1 MKNVVVVGSQ
11 WGDEGK
17 GKIVDWL
24 SSEADVVVRFQGGHN
39 AGHTLVIE
47 KKVFKLRLL
56 PSGIVREG
64 KISVLGNGVVIDGV
78 TYKLRLL
85 PSGIVRK
92 GKISIIGNGVVV
104 DPWALLDEIEEI
116 KSKGVNV
123 NENNFIISES
133 ANLILP
139 FHREMD
145 EIREDSAGK
154 GKIGT
159 TRRGIGPA
167 YEDKVGRRSI
177 RVMDLRSEK
186 NLDQRLESVLVHH
199 NAIRKGL
206 GKKIYEKEQLKY
218 DLLKIAPEILKF
230 SQPVW
235 LKIDQ
240 FKKQKKKILFE
251 GAQGILLDVDHG
263 TYPFV
268 TSSNTVASSA
278 ATGTG
283 CGPNSINY
291 VLGITK
297 AYTTRVGEG
306 PFPTELI
313 DEIGELLG
321 TRGKEFGTVTSRKR
335 RCGWFDGVLVRQTI
349 KISGINGIALTKLDV
364 LDELDE
370 IKICIGYDLK
380 GKKIDYLPAAVEDQ
394 LKVKPIYKSFNGW
407 KTSTKGIKSFKDLPN
422 NAQVYIKGLEK
433 FIETKV
439 ASISTSPE
447 RKDTILIENPFSI

>member
-1 MKNVVVVGSQ
+1 MNNVAVIGSQ

-24 SSEADVVVRFQGGHN
+24 SSEADIVVRFQGGHN
-39 AGHTLVIE
+39 AGHTL
-47 KKVFKLRLL
+47 
-56 PSGIVREG
+56 
-64 KISVLGNGVVIDGV
+64 VIDGV

-92 GKISIIGNGVVV
+92 NKISIIGNGVVI

-116 KSKGVNV
+116 RSKGVMIGIDNL
-123 NENNFIISES
+123 IISES

-139 FHREMD
+139 FHKEMD
-145 EIREDSAGK
+145 EIREDAAGK
-154 GKIGT
+154 AKIGT

-167 YEDKVGRRSI
+167 YEDKIGRRSI
-177 RVMDLRSEK
+177 RVMDLISEK
-186 NLDQRLESVLVHH
+186 NLDQRLETVLLHH

-206 GKKIYEKEQLKY
+206 GKNIFKKDKLKE
-218 DLLKIAPEILKF
+218 DLLKIAPKILKF
-230 SQPVW
+230 SKPVW
-235 LKIDQ
+235 KKIYE

-268 TSSNTVASSA
+268 TSSNTVASAA
-278 ATGTG
+278 ATGSG

-306 PFPTELI
+306 PFPTELK
-313 DEIGELLG
+313 DDIGEKLG

-370 IKICIGYDLK
+370 IKICVAYEID
-380 GKKIDYLPAAVEDQ
+380 GKEIDYLPAAVEDQ
-394 LKVKPIYKSFNGW
+394 LKVKPIYKSFKGW
-407 KTSTKGIKSFKDLPN
+407 KSETKGIKKFDDLPE
-422 NAQVYIKGLEK
+422 NAKTYINELEK

-439 ASISTSPE
+439 SSISTSPE
-447 RKDTILIENPFSI
+447 RNDTILIEDPFKN

>member
-24 SSEADVVVRFQGGHN
+24 SEQADVVVRFQGGHN
-39 AGHTLVIE
+39 AGHTLVID
-47 KKVFKLRLL
+47 
-56 PSGIVREG
+56 GI
-64 KISVLGNGVVIDGV
+64 

-92 GKISIIGNGVVV
+92 NKISIIGNGVVV
-104 DPWALLDEIEEI
+104 DPWALLSEIKEI
-116 KSKGVNV
+116 KSKGINV
-123 NENNFIISES
+123 SISNLIISES

-145 EIREDSAGK
+145 EIREDAAGK

-177 RVMDLRSEK
+177 RVMDLRSEQ
-186 NLDQRLESVLVHH
+186 NLDRRLESVLLHH

-206 GKKIYEKEQLKY
+206 GKKIFEKDQLKK
-218 DLLKIAPEILKF
+218 DLLIIAPKILKY

-235 LKIDQ
+235 LKIDE
-240 FKKQKKKILFE
+240 FKKQNKKILFE
-251 GAQGILLDVDHG
+251 GAQGVLLDVDHG

-268 TSSNTVASSA
+268 TSSNTVASNA

-283 CGPNSINY
+283 CGLNSINY

-306 PFPTELI
+306 PFPTELR
-313 DEIGELLG
+313 DEIGELIG
-321 TRGKEFGTVTSRKR
+321 TRGREFGTVTSRKR

-349 KISGINGIALTKLDV
+349 KISGIDGIALTKLDV

-370 IKICIGYDLK
+370 IKMCIKYELN
-380 GKKIDYLPAAVEDQ
+380 GKKIDYLPAAVHDQ
-394 LKVKPIYKSFNGW
+394 LKIRPIYKTFPGW
-407 KTSTKGIKSFKDLPN
+407 KKSTNGIKNIEELPE
-422 NAQVYIKGLEK
+422 NAKNYIYA
-433 FIETKV
+433 IEEFVGSKIS
-439 ASISTSPE
+439 SISTSPE
-447 RKDTILIENPFSI
+447 RSDTILIENPFEI

>member
-39 AGHTLVIE
+39 AGHTLVI
-47 KKVFKLRLL
+47 
-56 PSGIVREG
+56 
-64 KISVLGNGVVIDGV
+64 DGV

-92 GKISIIGNGVVV
+92 NKISIIGNGVVV
-104 DPWALLDEIEEI
+104 DPWALLDEIKEI
-116 KSKGVNV
+116 KQKGVEV
-123 NENNFIISES
+123 DENNLIISEA

-139 FHREMD
+139 FHKEMD
-145 EIREDSAGK
+145 EIREDTAGK
-154 GKIGT
+154 AKIGT

-167 YEDKVGRRSI
+167 YEDKIGRRSI
-177 RVMDLRSEK
+177 RVMDLVSEN
-186 NLDQRLESVLVHH
+186 NLDHRLETVLIHH

-206 GKKIYEKEQLKY
+206 GKKIYEKNQLKK

-230 SQPVW
+230 SKPVW
-235 LKIDQ
+235 KKLDE
-240 FKKQKKKILFE
+240 FKTKGKKILFE
-251 GAQGILLDVDHG
+251 GAQGVLLDVDHG

-278 ATGTG
+278 ATGSG
-283 CGPNSINY
+283 CGINSINY

-306 PFPTELI
+306 PFPSELQ
-313 DEIGELLG
+313 DQIGEILG

-364 LDELDE
+364 LDELHE
-370 IKICIGYDLK
+370 IKMCVGYELK

-394 LKVKPIYKSFNGW
+394 LQVKPVYKIFKGW
-407 KTSTKGIKSFKDLPN
+407 KTSTKGLKSFKDLPK
-422 NAQVYIKGLEK
+422 NAQEYIKGLEK

-447 RKDTILIENPFSI
+447 RKDTILIESPFSK

>member
-39 AGHTLVIE
+39 AGHTLVI
-47 KKVFKLRLL
+47 
-56 PSGIVREG
+56 
-64 KISVLGNGVVIDGV
+64 DGV

-92 GKISIIGNGVVV
+92 NKISIIGNGVVV
-104 DPWALLDEIEEI
+104 DPWALLEEIKEI

-123 NENNFIISES
+123 NENNLILSES

-139 FHREMD
+139 FHKEMD

-154 GKIGT
+154 AKIGT

-167 YEDKVGRRSI
+167 YEDKIGRRSI
-177 RVMDLRSEK
+177 RVMDLISEK
-186 NLDQRLESVLVHH
+186 NLNNRLETVLAHH

-206 GKKIYEKEQLKY
+206 GKKIFKKEKLIK

-235 LKIDQ
+235 KKIDE
-240 FKKQKKKILFE
+240 FKTKGKKILFE

-283 CGPNSINY
+283 CGPNTINY
-291 VLGITK
+291 ILGITK
-297 AYTTRVGEG
+297 AYTTQ
-306 PFPTELI
+306 
-313 DEIGELLG
+313 LG
-321 TRGKEFGTVTSRKR
+321 RALSNRIKRWFRRKTGIKRKR
-335 RCGWFDGVLVRQTI
+335 IWN
-349 KISGINGIALTKLDV
+349 S
-364 LDELDE
+364 
-370 IKICIGYDLK
+370 
-380 GKKIDYLPAAVEDQ
+380 
-394 LKVKPIYKSFNGW
+394 YK
-407 KTSTKGIKSFKDLPN
+407 
-422 NAQVYIKGLEK
+422 
-433 FIETKV
+433 
-439 ASISTSPE
+439 
-447 RKDTILIENPFSI
+447 

>member
-1 MKNVVVVGSQ
+1 MKNVAVVGSQ

-39 AGHTLVIE
+39 AGHTLVI
-47 KKVFKLRLL
+47 
-56 PSGIVREG
+56 
-64 KISVLGNGVVIDGV
+64 DGV

-92 GKISIIGNGVVV
+92 NKISIIGNGVVV
-104 DPWALLDEIEEI
+104 DPWALLDEIKEI
-116 KSKGVNV
+116 KSKGVEISE
-123 NENNFIISES
+123 ENLILSES

-139 FHREMD
+139 FHKEMD
-145 EIREDSAGK
+145 EIREDAAGK
-154 GKIGT
+154 AKIGT

-177 RVMDLRSEK
+177 RVMDLISEK
-186 NLDQRLESVLVHH
+186 NLDHRLETVLMHH

-206 GKKIYEKEQLKY
+206 GKELFEKNKLKKE
-218 DLLKIAPEILKF
+218 LLEIAPQILKF
-230 SQPVW
+230 SKPVW
-235 LKIDQ
+235 KKIDE
-240 FKKQKKKILFE
+240 FKNEGKKILFE

-278 ATGTG
+278 ATGSG
-283 CGPNSINY
+283 CGPNTIGY

-306 PFPTELI
+306 PFPTELKN
-313 DEIGELLG
+313 ETGEHLG
-321 TRGKEFGTVTSRKR
+321 KIGKEFGTVTSRKR

-349 KISGINGIALTKLDV
+349 KVSGINGIALTKLDV
-364 LDELDE
+364 LDELEE
-370 IKICIGYDLK
+370 IKMCVAYELN
-380 GKKIDYLPAAVEDQ
+380 GKKVDYLPAAVDDQ
-394 LKVKPIYKSFNGW
+394 LKVKPVYKSFKGW
-407 KTSTKGIKSFKDLPN
+407 KSSTKGIKNFEKLPE
-422 NAQVYIKGLEK
+422 NAKIYIKELEK

-439 ASISTSPE
+439 SSISTSPE
-447 RKDTILIENPFSI
+447 RNDTILIEDPFKI

>member
-39 AGHTLVIE
+39 AGHTLVI
-47 KKVFKLRLL
+47 
-56 PSGIVREG
+56 
-64 KISVLGNGVVIDGV
+64 DGV

-92 GKISIIGNGVVV
+92 NKISIIGNGVVV
-104 DPWALLDEIEEI
+104 DPWALLDEIKEI
-116 KSKGVNV
+116 KSKGVEV
-123 NENNFIISES
+123 NPNNLIVAETAS
-133 ANLILP
+133 LILP
-139 FHREMD
+139 FHQEMD
-145 EIREDSAGK
+145 AIREDSAGK
-154 GKIGT
+154 AKIGT

-177 RVMDLRSEK
+177 RVMDLISEK
-186 NLDQRLESVLVHH
+186 NLDNRLEAVLEHH

-206 GKKIYEKEQLKY
+206 GKKIFENNKLIK
-218 DLLKIAPEILKF
+218 DLLKIAPELLQYSK
-230 SQPVW
+230 PVW
-235 LKIDQ
+235 KKIDEY
-240 FKKQKKKILFE
+240 KLKGKKILFE

-263 TYPFV
+263 TYPYV
-268 TSSNTVASSA
+268 TSSNTVASTA

-283 CGPNSINY
+283 CGPNTINY

-306 PFPTELI
+306 PFPTELK
-313 DEIGELLG
+313 DATGELLG
-321 TRGKEFGTVTSRKR
+321 SRGKEFGTVTSRKR

-349 KISGINGIALTKLDV
+349 KISGIDGIALTKLDV

-370 IKICIGYDLK
+370 IKMCIKYEVN
-380 GKKIDYLPAAVEDQ
+380 GKEMDYLPAAVDDQ
-394 LKVKPIYKSFNGW
+394 LKVRPIYKSFEGW
-407 KTSTKGIKSFKDLPN
+407 KMPTKGIRNIKDLPEK
-422 NAQVYIKGLEK
+422 AKIYIHAVED
-433 FIETKV
+433 FIGAKIS
-439 ASISTSPE
+439 SISTSPE
-447 RKDTILIENPFSI
+447 REDTILLENPFKI